1 MDFSVSDRVLGFRG
15 LVREFMRKEVH
26 PLEPRLR
33 REGFAALLPQL
44 RRVREKARETGLFA
58 AHLPP
63 EYGGAHLPLTEFAHL
78 SEELGRSPLGH
89 YAFNVQAPDIGN
101 MELILE
107 HGTAAQKERWLGP
120 LARGEIRS
128 CFSMTEPEFAGSNPV
143 WLGTTATR
151 EGEEWVIRG
160 HKWFASSADGA
171 AFAVCMAV
179 TSPAAEDPYRRA
191 SMIIVPT
198 GTPGFELVGNLS
210 VMGHRGADWMSHG
223 EIMYHGARVPL
234 SNLLGPEGGGFVL
247 AQHRLGP
254 GRIHHCM
261 RWIGICERAFD
272 ILCEHASTRQ
282 LAPGDLLG
290 SRQMVQ
296 QWIAESRAEIDAARL
311 LVLHAAWKIEREGA
325 PAARQEIS
333 IIKFTVARTLQRVL
347 DRAIQALGGLG
358 MTDDTPLAFWYAH
371 ERAARIYD
379 GADEVH
385 ITSVAR
391 RILGGYA
398 KRRAGGKG

>member
-1 MDFSVSDRVLGFRG
+1 
-15 LVREFMRKEVH
+15 
-26 PLEPRLR
+26 
-33 REGFAALLPQL
+33 
-44 RRVREKARETGLFA
+44 
-58 AHLPP
+58 
-63 EYGGAHLPLTEFAHL
+63 
-78 SEELGRSPLGH
+78 
-89 YAFNVQAPDIGN
+89 
-101 MELILE
+101 
-107 HGTAAQKERWLGP
+107 
-120 LARGEIRS
+120 
-128 CFSMTEPEFAGSNPV
+128 MTEPEFAGSNPV
-143 WLGTTATR
+143 WMGTSALKDG
-151 EGEEWVIRG
+151 GEYVIRG

-179 TSPAAEDPYRRA
+179 TNPAEKDPYKRA

-198 GTPGFELVGNLS
+198 GTPGFELVGNIS
-210 VMGHRGADWMSHG
+210 VMGHRGSDWQSHG
-223 EIMYHGARVPL
+223 EVMYHGARVPL
-234 SNLLGPEGGGFVL
+234 ANLLGPEGGGFVL

-272 ILCEHASTRQ
+272 ILCTHASTRQ

-296 QWIAESRAEIDAARL
+296 QWIAESRAEIDQARL

-347 DRAIQALGGLG
+347 DRAIQALGALG
-358 MTDDTPLAFWYAH
+358 MTDDTPLAFWFAH
-371 ERAARIYD
+371 ERAGRIYD

-385 ITSVAR
+385 IASVAK
-391 RILGGYA
+391 RILAGYA
-398 KRRAGGKG
+398 KGRGDA